1 MYITWSADNMFRS
14 PSEEREMSQKE
25 QGAEKN
31 LESVLKDISKGQG
44 ASCYLIYGDEDFLV
58 EEALGK
64 LVDALIPAQ
73 DRDLN
78 LFIMDDE
85 SSGVDPVCEALLTP
99 PLIPGPK
106 VVVLRKTRLLYSK
119 TSLPELV
126 RKIADSAETDL
137 PAAARAFMI
146 LLDVAGWS
154 FDELRDDG
162 WRRITDD
169 QWQGAVGGEG
179 GEERGKWLPRV
190 LEYCIA
196 QGLAGRSR
204 RGGTETLEE
213 LILSGLP
220 EGHCLIMTTDAV
232 DRRKKLFKAISEK
245 GAVLSFI
252 RTRSEARQRGLM
264 MENLRETLARRRK
277 SLSPEAWVI
286 LGRKTG
292 FRLRDSA
299 EALDLLITYTGERK
313 IIEPA
318 DVETVIGRT
327 RDDTVFD
334 LTESLVGKD
343 LRRALASLGD
353 LFYQGVHYLVILSMI
368 TREIRFLFHGKVFL
382 DAGRIAGFR
391 TDMDFG
397 QFQRAVYPAVKELQ
411 SELGKGTSLAS
422 QHPYVIYNALRNST
436 RFSHGELLAN
446 MGRVL
451 DVDAAMKSTGQD
463 PRLLLERLLI
473 ALCEKAQQ
481 E

>member
-1 MYITWSADNMFRS
+1 
-14 PSEEREMSQKE
+14 MSQKE
-25 QGAEKN
+25 LGAEKN
-31 LESVLKDISKGQG
+31 LESVLKDIAKGQG
-44 ASCYLIYGDEDFLV
+44 ASCYLLHGDEDFLV

-78 LFIMDDE
+78 LFVMDDE
-85 SSGVDPVCEALLTP
+85 SAGVNPVCEALLTP
-99 PLIPGPK
+99 PLLPGPK
-106 VVVLRKTRLLYSK
+106 VVLLRKTRLFYSK
-119 TSLPELV
+119 TSLPDQV
-126 RKIADSAETDL
+126 RKIAESAETDL

-146 LLDVAGWS
+146 FLDVAGWS

-169 QWQGAVGGEG
+169 QWQGVVGGEG
-179 GEERGKWLPRV
+179 AEEREKWLPRV

-196 QGLAGRSR
+196 QGIAGRTR
-204 RGGTETLEE
+204 PGGTEALED
-213 LILSGLP
+213 LLLSGLP

-232 DRRKKLFKAISEK
+232 DRRKKLFKVIADR
-245 GAVLSFI
+245 GVVLPFV
-252 RTRSEARQRGLM
+252 RTKSEARQRSLM
-264 MENLRETLARRRK
+264 MENLREKLARRGK
-277 SLSPEAWVI
+277 TLSPEAWVV
-286 LGRKTG
+286 LGKKTG

-313 IIEPA
+313 TIEPA

-334 LTESLVGKD
+334 LTEALVGKD
-343 LRRALASLGD
+343 LRKALASLGD
-353 LFYQGVHYLVILSMI
+353 LLYQGVHHLVILAMI

-391 TDMDFG
+391 ADMDFG
-397 QFQRAVYPAVKELQ
+397 QFQRSVYPAVKDLQ
-411 SELGKGTSLAS
+411 TELGKGVTLAS

-436 RFSHGELLAN
+436 RFSHGELLAD

-451 DVDAAMKSTGQD
+451 DVDAAMKSTGQG
-463 PRLLLERLLI
+463 PRLLLERLLVD
-473 ALCEKAQQ
+473 LCER
-481 E
+481 EGVTGNR

>member
-1 MYITWSADNMFRS
+1 
-14 PSEEREMSQKE
+14 MSQKE
-25 QGAEKN
+25 QGAEKS
-31 LESVLKDISKGQG
+31 LASVLKDISRGQG
-44 ASCYLIYGDEDFLV
+44 ASCYLLYGDEDFLV

-85 SSGVDPVCEALLTP
+85 STGVDPVCEALSTP

-106 VVVLRKTRLLYSK
+106 VVLLRKTRLFYSK

-126 RKIADSAETDL
+126 RKIADGAETDL

-146 LLDVAGWS
+146 FLDLAGWS

-162 WRRITDD
+162 WRRITDA
-169 QWQGAVGGEG
+169 QWQEVVGGDG

-190 LEYCIA
+190 LEYCMA
-196 QGLAGRSR
+196 QGVAGRTR
-204 RGGTETLEE
+204 HGGTEALEA
-213 LILSGLP
+213 LILSGFP
-220 EGHCLIMTTDAV
+220 EGHCLIMTTDTV
-232 DRRKKLFKAISEK
+232 DRRKKLFKAIADR
-245 GAVLSFI
+245 GVVLSFI
-252 RTRSEARQRGLM
+252 RTRSETRQRSLM
-264 MENLRETLARRRK
+264 MENLREKLARRGK
-277 SLSPEAWVI
+277 TLSPEAWVV
-286 LGRKTG
+286 LGKKTG

-299 EALDLLITYTGERK
+299 EALDLLITYTGDRK
-313 IIEPA
+313 TIEPA

-334 LTESLVGKD
+334 LTEALVGKD
-343 LRRALASLGD
+343 LRKALASLGD
-353 LFYQGVHYLVILSMI
+353 LFYQGVHPLVILAMI
-368 TREIRFLFHGKVFL
+368 TREVRFLFHGKVFL
-382 DAGRIAGFR
+382 DTGRIAGFR
-391 TDMDFG
+391 ADMDFG
-397 QFQRAVYPAVKELQ
+397 QFQRAVYPAVKGLQ
-411 SELGKGTSLAS
+411 SELGKGTSLAG

-436 RFSHGELLAN
+436 RYSHGELLSH

-451 DVDAAMKSTGQD
+451 DVDGAMKSTGQD

>member
-1 MYITWSADNMFRS
+1 
-14 PSEEREMSQKE
+14 MSQKE

-44 ASCYLIYGDEDFLV
+44 AYCYLLYGDEDFLV
-58 EEALGK
+58 EEGLGK

-85 SSGVDPVCEALLTP
+85 SAGVDPVCEALLTP

-106 VVVLRKTRLLYSK
+106 VVVLRKTRLFYSK

-126 RKIADSAETDL
+126 RKIADSAEADL

-146 LLDVAGWS
+146 FLDVAGWS

-169 QWQGAVGGEG
+169 QWQGVVGGEG

-190 LEYCIA
+190 LEYCIV
-196 QGLAGRSR
+196 QGIAGRTR
-204 RGGTETLEE
+204 PGGTEALEE
-213 LILSGLP
+213 LILSGFP
-220 EGHCLIMTTDAV
+220 EGHSLIMTTDTV
-232 DRRKKLFKAISEK
+232 DRRKKLFKAVADR
-245 GAVLSFI
+245 GVVLSFI
-252 RTRSEARQRGLM
+252 RTRSEARQRSLM
-264 MENLRETLARRRK
+264 MENLRETLSRRGK
-277 SLSPEAWVI
+277 TLSPEAWVV
-286 LGRKTG
+286 LGKKTG

-313 IIEPA
+313 TIEPT

-334 LTESLVGKD
+334 LTEALVGKD
-343 LRRALASLGD
+343 LRKALASLGD
-353 LFYQGVHYLVILSMI
+353 LIYQGVHHLVILAMI

-382 DAGRIAGFR
+382 GAGRITGFR
-391 TDMDFG
+391 PDMEFG

-411 SELGKGTSLAS
+411 SELGKGLSLAS
-422 QHPYVIYNALRNST
+422 QHPYVIFNALRNST

-473 ALCEKAQQ
+473 ALCERAGVRQ
-481 E
+481 

>member
-1 MYITWSADNMFRS
+1 
-14 PSEEREMSQKE
+14 MSQKE

-31 LESVLKDISKGQG
+31 IESVLKDISKGQG

-85 SSGVDPVCEALLTP
+85 SSGVDPICEALLTP

-137 PAAARAFMI
+137 PAAARVFTI
-146 LLDVAGWS
+146 FLDVAGWS

-179 GEERGKWLPRV
+179 GEEREKWLPRV

-196 QGLAGRSR
+196 QDLAGRR
-204 RGGTETLEE
+204 RPGGTEALEE
-213 LILSGLP
+213 IILSGLP
-220 EGHCLIMTTDAV
+220 EGHYLIMTTDAV
-232 DRRKKLFKAISEK
+232 DRRKKLFKAIADK
-245 GAVLSFI
+245 GLVLSFI
-252 RTRSEARQRGLM
+252 RTRSEARQRSLM
-264 MENLRETLARRRK
+264 MENLRETLARK
-277 SLSPEAWVI
+277 GKMLSPEAWVV

-299 EALDLLITYTGERK
+299 EALDLLITYAGDRK

-318 DVETVIGRT
+318 DVEMVIGRT

-334 LTESLVGKD
+334 LTEALVGKD
-343 LRRALASLGD
+343 LRKALESLGD
-353 LFYQGVHYLVILSMI
+353 LFYQGVHHLVILSMI

-382 DAGRIAGFR
+382 DAGRIAGYR

-411 SELGKGTSLAS
+411 SELGKGMSLAS

-446 MGRVL
+446 LGSVL

-463 PRLLLERLLI
+463 PRLLLERLLV
-473 ALCEKAQQ
+473 ALCERAKQ